1 MKFLIVDGYPE
12 SARQELQ
19 AAGASN
25 GWQLFQRMLLGRASE
40 SQVDIVF
47 PSDRD
52 DVSSSEALGEYD
64 GVLWTGCSLCLH
76 AVNDPRVERQV
87 ELARRA
93 FAAGVPQFGS
103 CWAIQI
109 AAVAAGGTV
118 AANPRGR
125 EMGIAR
131 KIALTGEGSRHP
143 MYAGKPPVFDA
154 FICHLDEV
162 VSLPENSTLLAG
174 NSFTRIQG
182 LEVRHLEGVF
192 WGVQYHPEY
201 DLAEMAALT
210 WARRQPL
217 VNEGFFPDEAAA
229 EAHVARLRTLHTD
242 PTRKDLRWSLA
253 ADDDVIDD
261 DVRQREL
268 INWLEF
274 VKSRQVLKCSP

>member
-1 MKFLIVDGYPE
+1 MMKFLIVDGYPE
-12 SARQELQ
+12 TARQELQ
-19 AAGASN
+19 AAGAST
-25 GWQLFQRMLLGRASE
+25 GWQLFQRMLLQRASDA
-40 SQVDIVF
+40 QVTIVF
-47 PSDRD
+47 PSDQ
-52 DVSSSEALGEYD
+52 SELASQQDLAEYD
-64 GVLWTGCSLCLH
+64 GILWTGCSLCLH
-76 AVNDPRVERQV
+76 AVGDERVERQI

-131 KIALTGEGSRHP
+131 KIALTAEGALHP
-143 MYAGKPPVFDA
+143 MYTGKPPVFDA

-162 VSLPENSTLLAG
+162 VSFPENSTLLAG
-174 NSFTRIQG
+174 NSFTAVQG
-182 LEVRHLEGVF
+182 LEVRHLQGVF

-201 DLAEMAALT
+201 NLAEMAALT
-210 WARRQPL
+210 WARRTPL

-229 EAHVARLRTLHTD
+229 EAHVGRLRTLHAE

-268 INWLEF
+268 INWLAF
-274 VKSRQVLKCSP
+274 VASRRLLVG